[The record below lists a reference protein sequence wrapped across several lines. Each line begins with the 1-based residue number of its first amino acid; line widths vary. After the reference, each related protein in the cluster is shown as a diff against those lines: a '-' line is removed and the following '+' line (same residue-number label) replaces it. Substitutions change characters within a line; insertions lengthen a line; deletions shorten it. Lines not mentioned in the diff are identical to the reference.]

1 MADDV
6 TITVHVR
13 DLTGP
18 GFNSVNRNINQLQ
31 RQANQMGGTL
41 RIVGGQLDD
50 VASAASSAG
59 QSFGG
64 GNGMRG
70 QMIAAAAAMGTTL
83 LPTIGAL
90 APMLSGLAV
99 VGGGA
104 ALAMDDLKKKAKQL
118 KGPFEEWQKVATKAV
133 APHTEKAVKSLTSA
147 MQDLNPVI
155 KVGADTFG
163 RITEKAARFVDSPAF
178 QAAFAKN
185 AEMGSKW
192 VEEFAGSVGTFTQA
206 FLDFG
211 TKSQPALDAWDN
223 LLGGFLDRG
232 LPGMFKEMEQGIG
245 GSSDVLDGLAY
256 LINDSLLPSVGRIAG
271 SFSEAFGPLLKEML
285 ITAGDLLNGLS
296 TTFEGLMEVA
306 EPVGRIM
313 ADAWRAVSD
322 VLEIGAEVAGSFAR
336 NVGGELL
343 GALLS
348 VAGVDTSG
356 MAGGFTKLSDWVDR
370 NENTIRTAFYD
381 IAGGITDMVITGL
394 EWMPRLYD
402 GFNGVVQGILTGVD
416 LLVSGLATTF
426 GDLPIV
432 GEQFK
437 EWNTNFDEFA
447 AGAREDLNSVGL
459 GLHEFADE
467 AVPAASRAKL
477 KMDVSEAEGN
487 LNHIKEQLK
496 DPELTKERRARLTA
510 EKKQAEDALAAA
522 RQALKGFDG
531 EKATGRILGNAAGF
545 MGALGSVNRS
555 KVAPKTGNIT
565 ANTRPFFGALGGI
578 AGRVVGTSYINVL
591 YRKAGNAVGGGA
603 AGALFE
609 ADGGLVDYFAEGGVR
624 NESHVAQIAPAGS
637 WRVWGEP
644 ETGGEAYIPLAP
656 TKRTRSREVAE
667 ETVGRLG
674 GDVQWF
680 AKGGVTKAEAQARKN
695 ATGDL
700 TLSYYGKMA
709 GYKNT
714 EFASSLGRPDGVGDL
729 VNSLNKWRNVIRS
742 TTHGVQESR
751 LLRQLAVAG
760 KALLKW
766 ETNLTKVTKSLESA
780 KTKLDGLKD
789 AAASLKSGVRSGIIG
804 STNITRSAS
813 GDGPVTVASIMGGMR
828 QSHDKAT
835 AFSKA
840 LKDLKA
846 KGLDKGLIQEIAQA
860 GIEGGGLET
869 AGALLKASSSEIGSL
884 NSLRVGIVKSADSA
898 GATAADAMYGAGI
911 RAAEGLVK
919 GLESQ
924 KKSLEKSMLDLAKF
938 MEKSI
943 KKALGIKSPS
953 KVMEQV
959 GDFTAQG
966 FADGI
971 RKNRSVQPAWA
982 SMLNT
987 PQGGVKH
994 AQGRGA
1000 VVGGGGRP
1008 EPFVLELRS
1017 SGSDIDELL
1026 LKILRK
1032 AIKNRGGDVQVVL
1045 TGRSG

>member
-1 MADDV
+1 M
-6 TITVHVR
+6 
-13 DLTGP
+13 LTGLT
-18 GFNSVNRNINQLQ
+18 VV
-31 RQANQMGGTL
+31 AGG
-41 RIVGGQLDD
+41 
-50 VASAASSAG
+50 
-59 QSFGG
+59 
-64 GNGMRG
+64 
-70 QMIAAAAAMGTTL
+70 
-83 LPTIGAL
+83 GAL
-90 APMLSGLAV
+90 AL
-99 VGGGA
+99 
-104 ALAMDDLKKKAKQL
+104 DDLKKKAKEL
-118 KGPFEEWQKVATKAV
+118 KKPFEEWQKVANKAV
-133 APHTEKAVKSLTSA
+133 APHTEKAVKSLKSA
-147 MQDLNPVI
+147 MDDLNPVI
-155 KVGADTFG
+155 KTGADTFG

-178 QAAFAKN
+178 QSAFAKN
-185 AEMGSKW
+185 AEMGSRW
-192 VEEFAGSVGTFTQA
+192 VEQFAGSIGDFTMA

-211 TKSQPALDAWDN
+211 TKSQPALDAWQG

-232 LPGMFKEMEQGIG
+232 LPGMFKGLEQGIG
-245 GSSDVLDGLAY
+245 GSSEFLDGLAY
-256 LINDSLLPSVGRIAG
+256 VINDSLLPSLGKIAG
-271 SFSEAFGPLLKEML
+271 SFMEAFGPLLGEML
-285 ITAGDLLNGLS
+285 ITAGDLVNGLAS
-296 TTFEGLMEVA
+296 TFEGLMEVA
-306 EPVGRIM
+306 EPVGRIL
-313 ADAWRAVSD
+313 ADAWHATVD
-322 VLEIGAEVAGSFAR
+322 VLKIGAEVAGSFAK
-336 NVGGELL
+336 NVGGALL
-343 GALLS
+343 DALLS

-356 MAGGFTKLSDWVDR
+356 MAGGFTKLSDWVSA
-370 NENTIRTAFYD
+370 NENMIRTAFYD
-381 IAGGITDMVITGL
+381 IAGSITDMVITGL
-394 EWMPRLYD
+394 TWMPQLYD
-402 GFNGVVQGILTGVD
+402 GFKGVITGILEAAD
-416 LLVSGLATTF
+416 YMISGLAAMF
-426 GDLPIV
+426 EGVPIV
-432 GEQFK
+432 GDTFK
-437 EWNTNFDEFA
+437 EWNENFDSFA
-447 AGAREDLNSVGL
+447 EGARGNLDSIGE
-459 GLHEFADE
+459 GLHSYADE
-467 AVPAASRAKL
+467 AIPRASRARL
-477 KMDVSEAEGN
+477 KMNVEEAESN
-487 LNHIKEQLK
+487 LAHIKEQLK

-522 RQALKGFDG
+522 KRNLKDFDG
-531 EKATGRILGNAAGF
+531 TKATGRILGNATGF
-545 MGALGSVNRS
+545 MGALGTVNRS

-591 YRKAGNAVGGGA
+591 YRKAGNALGGGA
-603 AGALFE
+603 AGALFK

-624 NESHVAQIAPAGS
+624 GESHVAQIAPAGS

-656 TKRTRSREVAE
+656 AKRPRSREVAE
-667 ETVGRLG
+667 EAVSRLG

-700 TLSYYGKMA
+700 TLSYYGRMA

-714 EFASSLGRPDGVGDL
+714 EFAGALGRPDGVGDL
-729 VNSLNKWRNVIRS
+729 VNSLNKWRSVIKS

-751 LLRQLAVAG
+751 LLKQLAVAG

-766 ETNLTKVTKSLESA
+766 ETNLTKITKSLESA

-804 STNITRSAS
+804 STNITRAAQ

-828 QSHDKAT
+828 QSHDKAS

-840 LKDLKA
+840 LKDLKG

-869 AGALLKASSSEIGSL
+869 AGALLRASSSEISSL
-884 NSLRVGIVKSADSA
+884 NQFRIGIVKSADSA
-898 GATAADAMYGAGI
+898 GTTAADAMYGAGI

-971 RKNRSVQPAWA
+971 RKNRAIQQAWA

-987 PQGGVKH
+987 PQGGMSH

-1000 VVGGGGRP
+1000 VVGAGGKG
-1008 EPFVLELRS
+1008 EPLVIELRS
-1017 SGSDIDELL
+1017 SGSEIDEML

-1032 AIKNRGGDVQVVL
+1032 AINVRGGNAQVVL